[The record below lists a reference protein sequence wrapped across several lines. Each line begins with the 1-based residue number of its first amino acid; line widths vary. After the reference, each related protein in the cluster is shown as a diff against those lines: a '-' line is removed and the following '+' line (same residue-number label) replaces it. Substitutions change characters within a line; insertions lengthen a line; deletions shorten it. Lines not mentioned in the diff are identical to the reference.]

1 MEWRPRA
8 CADGAR
14 LATRG
19 LRRGETRVIGPG
31 QPRRGLRKDRDAM
44 LLQRHQVLQGIDTRL
59 ETGGNEAREDAGNV
73 GTVLRR
79 VKQRVLAL
87 PNEEF

>member
-1 MEWRPRA
+1 MIA
-8 CADGAR
+8 
-14 LATRG
+14 
-19 LRRGETRVIGPG
+19 PG
-31 QPRRGLRKDRDAM
+31 QPRRGLRKDLGAM

-59 ETGGNEAREDAGNV
+59 ETGGNETGEDAGNV
-73 GTVLRR
+73 GTVLRS